1 MENFITLFNSI
12 KGTYHTIPFNNEEIE
27 AAKALPMFQ
36 QSSQQ
41 ELIRLIYDGLMDNNE
56 NVFYTASLV
65 YLLKSE
71 TYKINSQMGNNT
83 YPIYVSR
90 GNGTGFARL
99 CGGLSVSS
107 IQEAA
112 DMAPGMI
119 DLYMTMFG
127 EKKGSVKSKTGGS
140 NYTKPKKRR
149 K

>member
-1 MENFITLFNSI
+1 MENYITIFNSI
-12 KGTYHTIPFNNEEIE
+12 TGNYHTMPFNNEEIE
-27 AAKALPMFQ
+27 AAKGLPMYQ
-36 QSSQQ
+36 QASQQ
-41 ELIRLIYDGLMDNNE
+41 ELIRLIYDGLMDNDE

-71 TYKINSQMGNNT
+71 TYKINSVMGNNT

-99 CGGLSVSS
+99 CGGLSVRS

-112 DMAPGMI
+112 DMAPSMI

-127 EKKGSVKSKTGGS
+127 EKKSVGKTKTGS
-140 NYTKPKKRR
+140 NYTKPKKR
-149 K
+149 KK